1 MDIFADCEGARN
13 TVWGHGLSMGQR
25 RRRGPLPAYLDERIL
40 ELIFTF
46 LDLADLRSC
55 ALVCRPWCQCLRD
68 GGSEVWRLL
77 CIRTLAPEA
86 LNSNLLK
93 AATSYKAKLRAYYNS
108 WNPNDCSRNIYI
120 KSNGFTLHRYFIFD
134 PSHSKYHVCLILVFL
149 YRNPVAQSTDACRGK
164 LGYRRGRHAWEV
176 MWEGPLGTVA
186 VVGITTKD
194 APLQCPGYVALLGS
208 NQHSWGWNL
217 VENHLLHNGETRGT
231 YPTLHNA
238 KSYQVTNSYG
248 LFFKYGKTNN
258 LQFLKFQVGE
268 TIRVILDCENKTLSF
283 ERGCEFLGVAF
294 KGLI

>member
-1 MDIFADCEGARN
+1 
-13 TVWGHGLSMGQR
+13 MGQR
-25 RRRGPLPAYLDERIL
+25 RRRGPLPAFLDERIL

-55 ALVCRPWCQCLRD
+55 ALVCRPWCHCLRD

-77 CIRTLAPEA
+77 CLRTLAPEA

-93 AATSYKAKLRAYYNS
+93 AATSHKAKLRAYYNS
-108 WNPNDCSRNIYI
+108 WNPNDCSRNVYI
-120 KSNGFTLHRYFIFD
+120 KSNGFTLH
-134 PSHSKYHVCLILVFL
+134 
-149 YRNPVAQSTDACRGK
+149 RNPVAQSTDACRGK

-194 APLQCPGYVALLGS
+194 ASLQCPGYVALLGS

-217 VENHLLHNGETRGT
+217 VENHLLHNGEVRGN
-231 YPTLHNA
+231 YPTLHNS
-238 KSYQVTNSYG
+238 KSY
-248 LFFKYGKTNN
+248 
-258 LQFLKFQVGE
+258 QVGE

-283 ERGCEFLGVAF
+283 ERGYEFLGIAF
-294 KGLI
+294 KGLPNKKFYPSVSAVYGNTEVSMVYIGPPMDG